1 LIRLPKPAL
10 GLFVGLVVV
19 FAGACSSSGNTF
31 PAGPTS
37 GAPGASSAPT
47 TAASVAATVNPDDP
61 SSIIT
66 QVISNGSA
74 VTSFHIKLTLSGT
87 IKASAL
93 SGMAGSAGG
102 ALTGDLKL
110 DGTTIEGDVDVAN
123 EAAHLS
129 LNVPAMQMLGNVPLT
144 GDFIVVGNALYYKVS
159 LLGPMYTMVD
169 LGSLTSGLGALAS
182 SLPVAVPTAAAE
194 ATTSLADEVAQLR
207 AAMVQAGVT
216 TTLVGVEKIG
226 GEDAYHISVSVP
238 LDLINSEIAAEASSA
253 PAMKIDSASIDVWVY
268 TASYR
273 IAQFELKGASSTVG
287 NIDLTVTVSAYDQ
300 PVTISAPPASQ
311 VQATP

>member
-1 LIRLPKPAL
+1 MIRLPRPAL
-10 GLFVGLVVV
+10 AVLAGLVVV
-19 FAGACSSSGNTF
+19 FASACSSTVATPGAGGTSG
-31 PAGPTS
+31 PAGI
-37 GAPGASSAPT
+37 T
-47 TAASVAATVNPDDP
+47 TGPAGASVAATVNANDP

-74 VTSFHIKLTLSGT
+74 IKSFHIKLTLSGT
-87 IKASAL
+87 INASAL
-93 SGMAGSAGG
+93 SSAAGSAGG
-102 ALTGDLKL
+102 ALSGDLKL

-129 LNVPAMQMLGNVPLT
+129 LNVPALQMLGNVPLT
-144 GDFIVVGNALYYKVS
+144 GDLIVVSNTLYYKVS

-182 SLPVAVPTAAAE
+182 SLPVAVPTAGAA
-194 ATTSLADEVAQLR
+194 ATTSLADEVTQLR

-216 TTLVGVEKIG
+216 TKLVGVEQIG
-226 GEDAYHISVSVP
+226 GQNAYHISVTVP
-238 LDLINSEIAAEASSA
+238 LDLINSEIAAEASAA
-253 PAMKIDSASIDVWVY
+253 PAMKIDSASIDVWIY
-268 TASYR
+268 TANYR
-273 IAQFELKGASSTVG
+273 IAQFELKGASSTIG

-300 PVTISAPPASQ
+300 PVTISAPAASQ